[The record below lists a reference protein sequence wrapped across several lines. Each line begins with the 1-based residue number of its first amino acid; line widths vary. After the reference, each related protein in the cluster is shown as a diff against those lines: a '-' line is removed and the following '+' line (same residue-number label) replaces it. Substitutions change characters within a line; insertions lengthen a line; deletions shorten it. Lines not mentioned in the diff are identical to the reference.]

1 MEFRPCI
8 DIHNGKVKQI
18 VGSSLKDAGNFAD
31 ENFVADKTA
40 GYYAGLYFGDGIKGA
55 HVIMLNASGSE
66 YYEATK
72 AASIEALETYPG
84 GLQVGGGI
92 KDTNASEFIDK
103 GASHV
108 IVTSFAFSDGKIQ
121 YDNLEKLVAAVGRE
135 HIVLDLSAGMKDG
148 HYLVVTDRWQKY
160 TDAIVDVDLFV
171 KLSEY
176 CDEFLV
182 HGIDAEGKRKG
193 PDFELVNI
201 LSAVSKAVDVPIT
214 YAGGISSMEDIRKIQ
229 EISGGRLNFTV
240 GSALDLFGGN
250 MEFDKVVDYCKSLN
264 MEEA

>member
-18 VGSSLKDAGNFAD
+18 VGSSLKDAGNFAN
-31 ENFVADKTA
+31 ENFVAEKSA
-40 GYYAGLYFGDGIKGA
+40 GYYADLYKNDGIKGA
-55 HVIMLNASGSE
+55 HVIMLNAVGSE
-66 YYEATK
+66 YYSMTREA
-72 AASIEALETYPG
+72 AMEALKTYPG

-92 KDTNASEFIDK
+92 NDTNARDFIEA

-108 IVTSFAFSDGKIQ
+108 IVTSFAFSGGKIQ
-121 YDNLEKLVAAVGRE
+121 YYNLERLKKAVGKE

-148 HYLVVTDRWQKY
+148 KYLVVTDRWQNY
-160 TDAIVDVDLFV
+160 TDEEISEQLFLNLG
-171 KLSEY
+171 KF

-193 PDFELVNI
+193 PDMALIEVLSLVADKI
-201 LSAVSKAVDVPIT
+201 DLPVT
-214 YAGGISSMEDIRKIQ
+214 YAGGISTMEDIKLINS
-229 EISGGRLNFTV
+229 IGKGKLNFTV

-250 MEFDKVVDYCKSLN
+250 LAYENLKKYI
-264 MEEA
+264 